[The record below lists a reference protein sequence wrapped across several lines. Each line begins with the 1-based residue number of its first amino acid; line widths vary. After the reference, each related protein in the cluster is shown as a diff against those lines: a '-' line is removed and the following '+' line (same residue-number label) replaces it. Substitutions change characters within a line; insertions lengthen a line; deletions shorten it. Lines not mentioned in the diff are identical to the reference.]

1 MSISIGLNWRY
12 AAKRMN
18 GATIP
23 ETKLDAILD
32 AISLAP
38 SSYGLQP
45 YSVLV
50 IENKDI
56 LEKIKPIAMNQP
68 QITEASALLVFA
80 VWDKLSS
87 EKIEVY
93 IDQIA
98 KERNVT
104 VDSLGQFKEQMSA
117 QLKNSDSDNFNW
129 NSKQAYIALGV
140 GLVAAAVE
148 EIDSTPMEGFDKHA
162 LDDFLKLKEKGL
174 QSSVLL
180 ALGYRDAKND
190 YLVDL
195 KKIRREK
202 RKLFLRFK

>member
-1 MSISIGLNWRY
+1 MSISEALNWRY
-12 AAKRMN
+12 AAKRMT
-18 GATIP
+18 GVKIP

-50 IENKDI
+50 IENQDI
-56 LEKIKPIAMNQP
+56 LEKIRPIAMNQP
-68 QITEASALLVFA
+68 QITEASAILVFA
-80 VWDKLSS
+80 VWDKLSV
-87 EKIEVY
+87 EKIDIY
-93 IDQIA
+93 IDQMA

-104 VDSLGQFKEQMSA
+104 TESLGQFKDQMSA

-140 GLVAAAVE
+140 GLVAAAEE
-148 EIDSTPMEGFDKHA
+148 EIDSTPMEGFDKQA

-180 ALGYRDAKND
+180 ALG
-190 YLVDL
+190 
-195 KKIRREK
+195 
-202 RKLFLRFK
+202 